1 MSVITVFGGAFCH
14 REIILEK
21 IIKKTGYKLIRDQDV
36 TVKASKL
43 SGIKENRI
51 KKAFLDKTSIFNT
64 FTHEKE
70 KSLAFL
76 KLAVAEILNEDNLL
90 IYGYSGLLI
99 PKAVTHVLRICII
112 ADINYRID
120 IGKKEKGISRTAALS
135 EIQKEDS
142 QQAAWVN
149 RLFKI
154 NDPWD
159 ASLYDILVPADK
171 MDLDEITEL
180 IDDNLKNEI
189 LKPTEA
195 SKKAAIDFALAANV
209 EKTLAM
215 EGHSVDVSARD
226 GLITITINTNV
237 IMLEKLEKELK
248 NIAVKVP
255 GVKSVETRV
264 GKGFHQN
271 DVYRKYDFNMPSKVL
286 LVDDER
292 KFVQTLSERLQMR
305 AMGSAVA
312 YDGESALNMVKED
325 DPEVMILDLKMPGI
339 DGVEVLKKVKQTKP
353 EVEVIILTG
362 HGSEKDKELCMKLGA
377 FAYLNKPVNIDA
389 LSDTLKKA
397 YGKFRNQNTEK

>member
-1 MSVITVFGGAFCH
+1 MSVITVFGGTSCN
-14 REIILEK
+14 REMILKK
-21 IIKKTGYKLIRDQDV
+21 IMEKTGYKLIRDQDIA
-36 TVKASKL
+36 VKASQI
-43 SGIKENRI
+43 SGISENKI
-51 KKAFLDKTSIFNT
+51 KKGFLDKTSIFNT

-70 KSLAFL
+70 KSIAFL
-76 KLAVAEILNEDNLL
+76 KLAMADMLNEDNLL

-99 PKAVTHVLRICII
+99 PKAVTHVLKIGII
-112 ADINYRID
+112 ADINYRIAV
-120 IGKKEKGISRTAALS
+120 GEKEKGLSRTAALF
-135 EIQKEDS
+135 EIHKEDS
-142 QQAAWVN
+142 LQAAWVN

-171 MDLDEITEL
+171 MNMDDIAAL

-189 LKPTEA
+189 IKPTET
-195 SKKAAIDFALAANV
+195 SKKTAIDFALAANV

-237 IMLEKLEKELK
+237 IMLEKLENELK
-248 NIAVKVP
+248 NIAGKVP
-255 GVKSVETRV
+255 GVKTVETRV

-305 AMGSAVA
+305 YMGSAVA

-339 DGVEVLKKVKQTKP
+339 DGFEVLKKVKQTKP

-389 LSDTLKKA
+389 LSETLKKA
-397 YGKFRNQNTEK
+397 YEKFRNRNTEK